1 MKDVN
6 LHQTKTH
13 LSRLVHEAE
22 CGESFIIAKA
32 GKFIV
37 KVEKCEE
44 FKQVKRLGFM
54 LGEWKV
60 PDDFNSM
67 GSSEVKSMFY
77 ENKWNSF

>member
-54 LGEWKV
+54 LGE
-60 PDDFNSM
+60 
-67 GSSEVKSMFY
+67 
-77 ENKWNSF
+77 

>member
-37 KVEKCEE
+37 KVEKFEE
-44 FKQVKRLGFM
+44 PKEIKRLGFM
-54 LGEWKV
+54 LGEGKV
-60 PDDFNSM
+60 PDNFNSM
-67 GSSEVKSMFY
+67 GSSEIESMFY
-77 ENKWNSF
+77 ENK